1 MNVAELLDKGG
12 PVIWI
17 LIGYSV
23 AGLALVLERYLH
35 FLRMGKSP
43 SGLADRIR
51 AAVAHP
57 DRITEYGL
65 RGPEAAVAK
74 AMAEGLQGGAAD
86 LARVGS
92 RVRDQEVHRME
103 RGLGTLGVL
112 ANTAPLLGLLGT
124 VLGMIKAF
132 QVIEEA
138 GGRVDAQAL
147 AGGIWEAMLTTG
159 LGLTVAIPL
168 LILLHLLEGAVERRA
183 HGLDRCVSV
192 VLEEHGGH
200 ASAEAPEPTRAWE
213 GLSDAG

>member
-1 MNVAELLDKGG
+1 MNATELLDKGG
-12 PVIWI
+12 PVTWI

-35 FLRMGKSP
+35 FLRMGRTP
-43 SGLADRIR
+43 EGLVDRVR

-57 DRITEYGL
+57 DRIAATGL
-65 RGPEAAVAK
+65 RGPEAAVAR
-74 AMAEGLQGGAAD
+74 AMAEGIRAGASD
-86 LARVGS
+86 LARVGN
-92 RVRDQEVHRME
+92 RVRQREVHRLE

-132 QVIEEA
+132 RVIEEA

-183 HGLDRCVSV
+183 HGLDQCVSAI
-192 VLEEHGGH
+192 LEERGGGRTT
-200 ASAEAPEPTRAWE
+200 EERDPVPAWE